1 MKATEDRQ
9 RHNASEKGTTEKGA
23 PVDHAGASASR
34 REAQP
39 PAVRRYLVGLQMP
52 LHLEGRLPGGH
63 TLEHSFTLHD
73 LVEHRGEPALIC
85 TCPRGS
91 RRRFLLRYLD
101 AVTEAAS
108 GETSYDPEAWFRT
121 LLAQLLPSARL

>member
-1 MKATEDRQ
+1 MSTTDERRRGDMP
-9 RHNASEKGTTEKGA
+9 EK
-23 PVDHAGASASR
+23 
-34 REAQP
+34 EA
-39 PAVRRYLVGLQMP
+39 PAVRRYLEGLQMP
-52 LHLEGRLPGGH
+52 LHLEGRLPGGR
-63 TLEHSFTLHD
+63 TLEDSFTLQD

-85 TCPRGS
+85 TCIRGS

-108 GETSYDPEAWFRT
+108 GKTHYDPEAWFRA